1 MFYREY
7 TLAGDFT
14 AKAGDVVF
22 EARKLEDDGG
32 KAEIVVKGKVLYNS
46 IDECWDVMWVH
57 VAYVPSWKQ
66 ARAVLRKLEARS
78 PSVDPVEFVRVKA
91 AYTNA
96 KAEGKPLPACE
107 PEESIYNDPL
117 FQEFLK
123 HQPPSW

>member
-7 TLAGDFT
+7 TLAGNFT

-46 IDECWDVMWVH
+46 ID
-57 VAYVPSWKQ
+57 
-66 ARAVLRKLEARS
+66 
-78 PSVDPVEFVRVKA
+78 FVRVKA

-107 PEESIYNDPL
+107 PEEAIYNDPL